1 MSSPTPDRSTASTQ
15 SLLSTLLGDYT
26 WGEIG
31 APVPASVF
39 SRLLAEFDISEMAAR
54 LALDRVAARGLLVRV
69 KQGRSV
75 LYQLSDWALARHR
88 ERFSHI
94 LGVDAPPAPWDGSWT
109 LVLASVPE
117 AQRELRA
124 QLRARLL
131 AAGFARLYDAAWLRP
146 GAAAVLTARGVL
158 ESLESAEPLQATV
171 LTARHEAGF
180 GGRDPLEAYDLKTV
194 AMAYAGFVK
203 QHAALVRSAREGRT
217 RERDAFVRRTQ
228 LMDAWRT
235 AIRSDPEL
243 PAELMPPGFP
253 REAAR
258 AMFIEAYDRLGPLA
272 AERLRQI
279 VAEVSPDIAPHLRH
293 RLSSQASA

>member
-1 MSSPTPDRSTASTQ
+1 MPTSTDDRSTASTQ

-26 WGEIG
+26 WGEVG

-39 SRLLAEFDISEMAAR
+39 SRVLAEFDISEMAAR
-54 LALDRVAARGLLVRV
+54 LALDRVAARGLLVRI

-180 GGRDPLEAYDLKTV
+180 GGRDPLEAYDLKAV
-194 AMAYAGFVK
+194 ATAYAEFLK
-203 QHAALVRSAREGRT
+203 RHATLVRAAREGRT

-243 PAELMPPGFP
+243 PAELMPAGFP

-279 VAEVSPDIAPHLRH
+279 VAEVSPGIAPHLRH
-293 RLSSQASA
+293 RPSSQASA